1 MHPLPEYPRPAMRRD
16 SYENLN
22 GLWQYAITAS
32 AQRPAGWDGE
42 ILVPYAP
49 ECRASGVGR
58 TLQPG
63 QWLHY
68 HRYFAPPAG
77 TGGRVLLHFGA
88 VDYACAVQV
97 NGHLV
102 GGHRG
107 GYWPFTLDVTAQ
119 LNDTG
124 RNSLWVAVQ
133 DPTGHGTQARG
144 KQTLKPGGMFYPAQ
158 SGIWQTVWLERVPE
172 NYIQSLTVT
181 PDYDARTVT
190 VKAHTSAPGGAAN
203 LWAVVRAGGVT
214 IAEDWGSDEAGQD
227 GEVTL
232 HIADE
237 YFFPWS
243 PDTPFLYDLTVG
255 TTQGEEEQFDTVH
268 SYFALRK
275 WSCAPDA
282 HGVLRFCLNDKPILL
297 NGLLDQGYWPEGLYT
312 PPSDAAVERELSEV
326 KALGYNLL
334 RKHAKIEPQR
344 WYYHCDKL
352 GLVVWQDM
360 VNGGSK
366 YNLWFVTYLTNVLQ
380 PLMRRLPDKAALWG
394 LLSRGSESSR
404 EEYRRELE
412 DTVQALRCHPCVGCW
427 VPFNEGWGQYDAAG
441 AVQTIR
447 TLDDT
452 RLVDEASGWY
462 DQGGGDVYSLHNY
475 FYPLRVR
482 PQTRTVALSEYGGI
496 AWPMPGHEP
505 PRKTYGYGTAK
516 SREELTARYKKMQLG
531 TVLPQLQKGLSA
543 LVYTQLTDVEDEV
556 NGLFTYDRTAIKPD
570 ANAVRSVNAAL
581 AAEDKP
587 TKPTRF
593 ETDKEKLRQIIR
605 KTLNESFTVEDF
617 ARKLLQYG
625 VTVKE
630 SRGRFS
636 YLTPDRTKPI
646 TGRKLGDSFDKA
658 AVLAALE
665 QNALRSENTLTSNDG
680 NPLDRTLSSN
690 EGASDKFAPKQ
701 SVPQA
706 PSIGR
711 MVDREAKRAE
721 GKGIGYDRWAT
732 MHNLKA
738 WSKTFMYLQEHDLLS
753 PDKLSAAVDAA
764 GAEAREARSRYD
776 AATAKVTDKKAMLEA
791 MDNYRKTYPVIKEYR
806 AIRKEKDKQKFYAA
820 HEADFIINDA
830 AKRQLDKLGARKLLR
845 KRKEVV
851 E

>member
-1 MHPLPEYPRPAMRRD
+1 MKKGGGTMHPLPEYPRPALRRD
-16 SYENLN
+16 SCENLN

-32 AQRPAGWDGE
+32 AEHPSAWDGS
-42 ILVPYAP
+42 ILVPYSP
-49 ECRASGVGR
+49 EAEASGVGR

-68 HRYFAPPAG
+68 HRFFAPPAG
-77 TGGRVLLHFGA
+77 EGGRVLLHFGA
-88 VDYACAVQV
+88 VDHACAVQV

-107 GYWPFTLDVTAQ
+107 GYWPFSFDITDQ
-119 LNDTG
+119 LNGTG

-133 DPTGHGTQARG
+133 DPTGSGTQARG

-275 WSCAPDA
+275 WSCVPDA
-282 HGVLRFCLNDKPILL
+282 HGVLRFCLNDQPILL
-297 NGLLDQGYWPEGLYT
+297 NGLLDQGYWPKGLYT

-326 KALGYNLL
+326 KALGFNLL

-344 WYYHCDKL
+344 WYYHCDRL
-352 GLVVWQDM
+352 GLIVWQDI
-360 VNGGSK
+360 VNGGSA

-380 PLMRRLPDKAALWG
+380 PLLRRFPDGKAAYS
-394 LLSRGSESSR
+394 LLSRAKPAGR
-404 EEYRRELE
+404 EEYAHELA
-412 DTVQALRCHPCVGCW
+412 DTVQALRCHPCIACW
-427 VPFNEGWGQYDAAG
+427 VPFNEGWGQFDAG
-441 AVQTIR
+441 KAVQALR
-447 TLDDT
+447 TLDGT
-452 RLVDEASGWY
+452 RLVDEASGWF
-462 DQGGGDVYSLHNY
+462 DQGGGDVHSLHNY
-475 FYPLRVR
+475 FYPLRIR
-482 PQTRTVALSEYGGI
+482 PQKRTVALSEYGGI

-516 SREELTARYKKMQLG
+516 DRQELTARYKKLQLK
-531 TVLPQLQKGLSA
+531 TVLPQLEKGLSA

-581 AAEDKP
+581 AAE
-587 TKPTRF
+587 F
-593 ETDKEKLRQIIR
+593 
-605 KTLNESFTVEDF
+605 
-617 ARKLLQYG
+617 
-625 VTVKE
+625 
-630 SRGRFS
+630 
-636 YLTPDRTKPI
+636 
-646 TGRKLGDSFDKA
+646 
-658 AVLAALE
+658 
-665 QNALRSENTLTSNDG
+665 
-680 NPLDRTLSSN
+680 
-690 EGASDKFAPKQ
+690 
-701 SVPQA
+701 
-706 PSIGR
+706 
-711 MVDREAKRAE
+711 
-721 GKGIGYDRWAT
+721 
-732 MHNLKA
+732 
-738 WSKTFMYLQEHDLLS
+738 
-753 PDKLSAAVDAA
+753 
-764 GAEAREARSRYD
+764 
-776 AATAKVTDKKAMLEA
+776 AKVT
-791 MDNYRKTYPVIKEYR
+791 R
-806 AIRKEKDKQKFYAA
+806 
-820 HEADFIINDA
+820 
-830 AKRQLDKLGARKLLR
+830 
-845 KRKEVV
+845 
-851 E
+851 